1 MSHRA
6 PCRLPACLGGL
17 LAAMVLSHAGRAQSL
32 TDSTLQQAR
41 VVAAREGARADYAVP
56 RQTLDTAQLRRAGVT
71 STADAL
77 RRFAGVNLRDYG
89 GAGGLKTVSVRGLG
103 AAHTTVVYD
112 GLTQSDA
119 QQGQT
124 DIGRFPIER
133 LASVALATLDDAAL
147 LAPVRNL
154 GAATVV
160 LTSFLPDTARHAL
173 HGTAA
178 LRQGSWDAWNGALL
192 LGKALRHG
200 TAFNIGADYAHGSND
215 YPFVLPNGV
224 ATHTERRVNSQTND
238 WTAEAN
244 LRQTLRGGQI
254 DAKLFYAASHR
265 YLPGPVTFYVNEGT
279 EHLTEQHAFLQ
290 SRWQQTFGAWRL
302 FAAAKADW
310 QVSKYRDVDA
320 QYPGGILRQ
329 HYRQREAYV
338 TAGAAY
344 TWRRLE
350 AAWATDYAYNVL
362 TSNLSTDNDVWRHTL
377 LSALSLRY
385 TLPRLVLT
393 GRLQGSLYRNH
404 AAAGSTAA
412 VDGQRLQPT
421 LTAVWKV
428 IAGRRVHLSLRT
440 AYKALFR
447 APTFT
452 ENYYYHLG
460 STTLRPER
468 TRQWDA
474 GMTLRL
480 LPADALSLTLT
491 ADAYVNRV
499 WDKISSIP
507 YNLFVWRTVNLG
519 KVRCAG
525 LDMTLRAAWDVT
537 TRHHLFLQ
545 SSYTLC
551 SARNRTAAVQESYG
565 KQLAYTPL
573 HSGAASLAWEN
584 PWVNAALS
592 VTAAAPRWATNE
604 HTATTRVPG
613 YADCGVSLYRTLTL
627 GALSLDL
634 RADLLNVLD
643 KRYEVIRRYPM
654 PGRAYKLSALLRF

>member
-6 PCRLPACLGGL
+6 PCRLSAWLGGL
-17 LAAMVLSHAGRAQSL
+17 CAAMAVSSAGMAQSL
-32 TDSTLQQAR
+32 PDSTLQQAR
-41 VVAAREGARADYAVP
+41 VVALREGTPADHAVP
-56 RQTLDTAQLRRAGVT
+56 RQMLDSASLLRAGVT

-124 DIGRFPIER
+124 DIGRYPIER
-133 LASVALATLDDAAL
+133 LSAVALATLDDDAL
-147 LAPVRNL
+147 LSPVRSL
-154 GAATVV
+154 GAATIR
-160 LTSFLPDTARHAL
+160 LTSFLPDTARHTL
-173 HGTAA
+173 HGRAA
-178 LRQGSWDAWNGALL
+178 LRQGSWDAWHASLL
-192 LGKALRHG
+192 LGKAFRRG
-200 TAFNIGADYAHGSND
+200 TAFNIGGDYAHGGND

-224 ATHTERRVNSQTND
+224 ATHSERRVNSQTND

-244 LRQTLRGGQI
+244 LRQALRGGQL
-254 DAKLFYAASHR
+254 DAKLFYTTSHR

-279 EHLTEQHAFLQ
+279 EHLTEQHALLQ
-290 SRWQQTFGAWRL
+290 SRWQQTFGAWHF

-320 QYPGGILRQ
+320 QYPGGLLRQ

-338 TAGAAY
+338 TVGAAY
-344 TWRRLE
+344 TWQRLE
-350 AAWATDYAYNVL
+350 AALAADYAYNAL

-377 LSALSLRY
+377 LSSLSLRY
-385 TLPRLVLT
+385 RLPRLVLT
-393 GRLQGSLYRNH
+393 GRLQASLYRNH
-404 AAAGSTAA
+404 AAAGATAA
-412 VDGQRLQPT
+412 IDGQRLQPT

-428 IAGRRVHLSLRT
+428 VSRPRLQFSLRT

-474 GMTLRL
+474 GLTLRL
-480 LPADALSLTLT
+480 VPADALSVSVT
-491 ADAYVNRV
+491 ADAYLNRV

-525 LDMTLRAAWDVT
+525 LDMTLSADWSVT
-537 TRHHLFLQ
+537 ARHHLFFQ
-545 SSYTLC
+545 GSYTLC

-573 HSGAASLAWEN
+573 HSGAASVAWEN

-592 VTAAAPRWATNE
+592 VTAAASRWATNE
-604 HTATTRVPG
+604 HTMTTSVPG
-613 YADCGVSLYRTLTL
+613 YAEWGIALYRTLRL
-627 GALSLDL
+627 AALSLDL
-634 RADLLNVLD
+634 RADVLNVLD

-654 PGRAYKLSALLRF
+654 PGRAYKLSAVLRF